1 MVTMSGPRPGLTCL
15 YTYSA
20 LSLPG
25 PPTQDQIAENS
36 DQTSHRRGMFHGDHL
51 VLDIGTFIQNVTF
64 IDMWKHSGRLWDQN
78 KHASSFFIFFIFFH
92 LFPTDC
98 IELW

>member
-1 MVTMSGPRPGLTCL
+1 MSL
-15 YTYSA
+15 YSA